1 MNLADTMTYVT
12 VRITDEMSNK
22 WSQVM
27 IPKNKALRNVFWFT
41 IENFS
46 YALIVLSL

>member
-27 IPKNKALRNVFWFT
+27 ILKNKKH
-41 IENFS
+41 
-46 YALIVLSL
+46 